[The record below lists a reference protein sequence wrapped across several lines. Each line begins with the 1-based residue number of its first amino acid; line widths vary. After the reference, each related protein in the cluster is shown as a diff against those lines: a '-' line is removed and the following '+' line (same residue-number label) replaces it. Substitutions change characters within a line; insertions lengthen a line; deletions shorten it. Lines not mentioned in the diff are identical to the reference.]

1 MTNKT
6 KKITLLLFFF
16 RFSFFS
22 FTSDRTLCSGLVHP
36 TTTCSRSTS
45 TIAGHTPSASSRS
58 AHVRGKTVHDRLG
71 LSVHFALDVYGTQQ
85 CVVSDNN
92 LVVTSRCVCVC
103 VCVCFLPIHSG
114 HPSSLDVPAGVTN
127 TGGRSH
133 RIYHPLS
140 FCGACLSFFSREG
153 FSHSFPSSTVKSNFV
168 Y

>member
-1 MTNKT
+1 MQWTGASDDDVFEIN
-6 KKITLLLFFF
+6 LHYCGLY
-16 RFSFFS
+16 SFCFEQVS
-22 FTSDRTLCSGLVHP
+22 ACQGKNSTRSVGTVGPLCIGCLRV
-36 TTTCSRSTS
+36 
-45 TIAGHTPSASSRS
+45 
-58 AHVRGKTVHDRLG
+58 
-71 LSVHFALDVYGTQQ
+71 ALDVYGTQQ

-133 RIYHPLS
+133 RISHPLS